1 MAILRL
7 MNFTPIGEMD
17 LTYVSIE
24 FVDFGIGGQYH
35 GTMEGEMRTERVS
48 GRVKLTNIAQK
59 RSDNVNTPTLR
70 GVLETDDDAR
80 VFVEMNGLSQI
91 EEGGRVFITS
101 LTFRTSEARYE
112 ALNTLFAVV
121 EGELHGRP
129 RPNEMHARCRVY
141 ACEAT
146 IKPSTAGISASPVV
160 VGYAVPLAAGR
171 NIDLRGPA
179 TDEERQGIV
188 RGAAF
193 RQRTSNGDMLLAYR
207 ETDGATAE
215 ELPARAELLIRHRPP
230 RRGSLYLLALPLVA
244 GKAARFH
251 ELAMELNGIHF
262 SEFQDSLRGLGVGLT
277 VFLQHGGEGDLLI
290 FAVEGEAPETWLQRL
305 DASVDPFDRWFAQEL
320 SDQSGAMV
328 SSMAPGVNEELWS
341 WDGSAVQAGKS

>member
-7 MNFTPIGEMD
+7 MKFTPIGEMD
-17 LTYVSIE
+17 LTYVAVD
-24 FVDFGIGGQYH
+24 FVDYGIGGQYH
-35 GTMEGEMRTERVS
+35 GTMEGQLRTERVS

-101 LTFRTSEARYE
+101 LTFRTAEARYE
-112 ALNTLFAVV
+112 GLNTLFAIV

-146 IKPSTAGISASPVV
+146 IKPSTAGGSRLPVV
-160 VGYAVPLAAGR
+160 IGYAVPAPGPNVELHA
-171 NIDLRGPA
+171 PA
-179 TDEERQGIV
+179 TDTERRGIA
-188 RGAAF
+188 RAAAF
-193 RQRTSNGDMLLAYR
+193 RQLTSSGEMVLVYR
-207 ETDGATAE
+207 ETDGETAAEPAETAE
-215 ELPARAELLIRHRPP
+215 MLIRQRPS
-230 RRGSLYLLALPLVA
+230 RRGSLYLMALPVLA

-251 ELAMELNGIHF
+251 EFSMELNGIHF
-262 SEFQDSLRGLGVGLT
+262 TEFQESLRRLRVGIT
-277 VFLQHGGEGDLLI
+277 VFLQHNAEDDLLV
-290 FAVEGEAPETWLQRL
+290 FAVEGDAPTTWLQRL
-305 DASVDPFDRWFAQEL
+305 GTSTDPFDRWFAQEV
-320 SDQSGAMV
+320 SEQSGVVISAV
-328 SSMAPGVNEELWS
+328 PSGVNEELWS
-341 WDGSAVQAGKS
+341 WDAAAVRSGES